1 MVLDLCQ
8 EAPACPQHL
17 VDLATLI
24 FGVHPKKSP
33 KMLFQ
38 HLDCISILQTWTDM
52 DIKTTQIIFFVLH
65 ALYFSLSTV

>member
-38 HLDCISILQTWTDM
+38 HRDCIQYVTDL
-52 DIKTTQIIFFVLH
+52 DRH
-65 ALYFSLSTV
+65 GY

>member
-38 HLDCISILQTWTDM
+38 HRDCIQYITDL
-52 DIKTTQIIFFVLH
+52 DRH
-65 ALYFSLSTV
+65 GY